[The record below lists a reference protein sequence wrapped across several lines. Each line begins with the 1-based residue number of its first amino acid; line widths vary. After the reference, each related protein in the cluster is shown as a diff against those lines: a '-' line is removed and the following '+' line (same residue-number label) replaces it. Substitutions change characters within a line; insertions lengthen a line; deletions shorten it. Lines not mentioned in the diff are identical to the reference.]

1 MSGAIENGRR
11 APVKFGSHAGS
22 AGVVERD
29 DGTWRVAFFAD
40 LRSMRGVETG
50 MIDGVACRVLSAKRS
65 DPAAAGVAGMVV
77 LTVKPIDN

>member
-1 MSGAIENGRR
+1 MSGTIENGRR
-11 APVKFGSHAGS
+11 APVKFGSYDGA

-29 DGTWRVAFFAD
+29 DGTWLVAFFAD

-50 MIDGVACRVLSAKRS
+50 TIDGVACRVLSTKRS
-65 DPAAAGVAGMVV
+65 DPAAAGITGMVV